1 MPLPLNPIPPGK
13 RKYFLNHR
21 GGKTMKQKSKE
32 LFELFKKLVQM
43 PGGSGFEEK
52 VIETVSEE
60 LKKNISDVSVDPM
73 GNVIGKL
80 WKGKKSVMVC
90 VHTDEMCMLVKYVDP
105 KGYVFFDLNGMI
117 DERVLLSTKVD
128 ICSEKGI
135 YTGVMGV
142 KNRHLMTPGDLK
154 RPINI
159 SELWID
165 IGAESAEEVSQ
176 WGIEIGDPIVFH
188 PNFQFIGKG
197 TIISKAIDNRTGCA
211 ILIDLSERMKKE
223 RLDYQ
228 LFLVAA
234 SQEEVGSRGAKV
246 AAQTL
251 VPDMAI
257 VIDTVPASDP
267 ITPPQQATAECGK
280 GPVIR
285 SMDVNALG
293 WGTIYSKKIRNRL
306 IATGQEYG
314 IPHQKDI
321 FKTWTDASTIHT
333 SGRGIPCGGLYIP
346 RRYSHSP
353 LELVKW
359 PDVEGTAELLF
370 LFLKELDS
378 KAIEDLIRKV

>member
-1 MPLPLNPIPPGK
+1 
-13 RKYFLNHR
+13 
-21 GGKTMKQKSKE
+21 MKQKSKE
-32 LFELFKKLVQM
+32 LFELFKKLVQI
-43 PGGSGFEEK
+43 PGGSGFEER
-52 VIETVSEE
+52 VIEFVVAE
-60 LKKNISDVSVDPM
+60 LKRSLPDVFADPM

-80 WKGKKSVMVC
+80 GKGKKSVMVC
-90 VHTDEMCMLVKYVDP
+90 VHTDEMCMLVKYIDP
-105 KGYVFFDLNGMI
+105 NGYLFFDLNGMI

-135 YTGVMGV
+135 YTGVVGV
-142 KNRHLMTPGDLK
+142 KNRHLMTTEDLK

-165 IGAESAEEVSQ
+165 VGAESAEEVSQ
-176 WGIEIGDPIVFH
+176 GGIEIGDPIVFH
-188 PNFQFIGKG
+188 PNFQSIGKD
-197 TIISKAIDNRTGCA
+197 TIISKAIDNRAGCA
-211 ILIDLSERMKKE
+211 ILINLAERMKKE
-223 RLDYQ
+223 KLDYQ

-293 WGTIYSKKIRNRL
+293 WGTIYSKKIRQRL
-306 IATGQEYG
+306 MAIGHKYG

-333 SGRGIPCGGLYIP
+333 SGRGIPCGGIYIP
-346 RRYSHSP
+346 RR
-353 LELVKW
+353 
-359 PDVEGTAELLF
+359 D
-370 LFLKELDS
+370 
-378 KAIEDLIRKV
+378 RN